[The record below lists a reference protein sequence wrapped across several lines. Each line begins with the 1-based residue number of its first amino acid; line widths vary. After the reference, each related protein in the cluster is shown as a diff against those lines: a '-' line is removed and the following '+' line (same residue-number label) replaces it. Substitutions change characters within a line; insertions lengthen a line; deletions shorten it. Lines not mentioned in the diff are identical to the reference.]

1 MLSLFAFALGLV
13 MVVTAA
19 KVDRTA
25 RGGGAGRAV
34 LLNLAGMSCFLLGVV
49 VLCGGGRHHAGTLPW
64 RGVARGADL
73 PRAIV
78 VPLLDE
84 GQTPHA
90 ADAAT
95 GEAERESM
103 STTVTRHDQAEAL
116 PEVASQSAETLTAL
130 QPAETR
136 PLDEAVAESEETAAS
151 VPLEIGSKVEIDYE
165 ARPSWVE
172 RADTDLGNVHY
183 ISVASGPYLR
193 PREARQELHRQLKQV
208 TDEYINEYLRHAQA
222 ARWVGYD
229 EQEIR
234 RRFLASDGLFED
246 RVLSP
251 SFGVMHQAHALLAL
265 DAEFHDEIDASW
277 HRARARAQL
286 VKVALASGVV
296 LGMLTM
302 LFGYF
307 RMDTA
312 TRGFYSGRLKFVT
325 GAAILAVIAVAL
337 LLARAIPWLWL

>member
-13 MVVTAA
+13 MVITAA
-19 KVDRTA
+19 KVDRTT
-25 RGGGAGRAV
+25 RGGGVGRAV
-34 LLNLAGMSCFLLGVV
+34 LLNLAGMSCLLLAVV
-49 VLCGGGRHHAGTLPW
+49 VLCGGSRHHARTLPW

-78 VPLLDE
+78 VPLVDE
-84 GQTPHA
+84 GGTHHASHATTGESGGESGSMSVARDDQSEMLPEA
-90 ADAAT
+90 ADAVT
-95 GEAERESM
+95 AE
-103 STTVTRHDQAEAL
+103 
-116 PEVASQSAETLTAL
+116 
-130 QPAETR
+130 QPAEVR
-136 PLDEAVAESEETAAS
+136 PLDETVAEADDTAAS
-151 VPLEIGSKVEIDYE
+151 VPVEIRSKVEIDYE

-172 RADTDLGNVHY
+172 RADTELGNVHY

-193 PREARQELHRQLKQV
+193 PREARQELYRQLKQV

-234 RRFLASDGLFED
+234 RRFLAPDGLFEE

-251 SFGVMHQAHALLAL
+251 SFGVMHQTHALLAL
-265 DAEFHDEIDASW
+265 DAKFHGEIEESW

-296 LGMLTM
+296 LGMLM
-302 LFGYF
+302 LLFGYF

-325 GAAILAVIAVAL
+325 GAAILAVIAVGL
-337 LLARAIPWLWL
+337 FLARAIPWLWL